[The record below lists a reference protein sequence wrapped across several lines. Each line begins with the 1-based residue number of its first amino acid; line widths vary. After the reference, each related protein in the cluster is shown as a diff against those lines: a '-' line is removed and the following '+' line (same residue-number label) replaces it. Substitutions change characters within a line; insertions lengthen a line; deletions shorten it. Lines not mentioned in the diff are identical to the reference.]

1 MSVLRSL
8 ESKIADL
15 VEGAFGR
22 AFRSEITPV
31 ELARRLV
38 REMDRHRQSSLSST
52 VVPNEYVIWLSP
64 ADRRHFAAI
73 EGSLIDELSAHLLEH
88 ARAEKLA
95 LPSRPYIELRT
106 DTRLSLGECGI
117 EASITN
123 SPVPPVARRYGVPP
137 PPVRPEPVAAPPPL
151 RPDSQPSRPY
161 EEPPAPAPYEEPA
174 RPYAGPSRQPPEGPA
189 VAGDVLPGAWL
200 TVDGQ
205 RLAIGAGGAVIGRS
219 GDSDIVIPAQ
229 EVSRRHAQIAPQG
242 GGWVLA
248 DLNSTNGVRLNGRT
262 LGPPTRLR
270 PGDVIEI
277 GPVELTFEVG

>member
-88 ARAEKLA
+88 ARAERLA

-123 SPVPPVARRYGVPP
+123 SPAPPVARRYGVPP
-137 PPVRPEPVAAPPPL
+137 PPVRPEPVGAPPAARAEPEPPL
-151 RPDSQPSRPY
+151 PY
-161 EEPPAPAPYEEPA
+161 EESLQSYEEFPE
-174 RPYAGPSRQPPEGPA
+174 PYAEPPRPRPEGPA

-200 TVDGQ
+200 KVDGQ
-205 RLAIGAGGAVIGRS
+205 RLPIGAGGAVIGRS
-219 GDSDIVIPAQ
+219 SDSDIVIPAQ

-242 GGWVLA
+242 GGWVLT

-277 GPVELTFEVG
+277 GPVELVFEVG